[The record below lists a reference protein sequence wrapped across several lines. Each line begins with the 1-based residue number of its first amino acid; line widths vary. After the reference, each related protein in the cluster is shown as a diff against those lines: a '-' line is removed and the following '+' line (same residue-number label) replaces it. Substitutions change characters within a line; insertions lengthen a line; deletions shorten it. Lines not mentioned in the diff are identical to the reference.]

1 MQTQLQVSETDF
13 QALLERLEAFDLK
26 GQLFEYEKGVV
37 IPTQGDTPFTP
48 EVLDILFHS
57 EDFKT
62 LHSLVPMPTPNHTK
76 IIGNLYFELRSQIQR
91 NTLPYE
97 VFPDGLHIF
106 VQPENYRIADATLTE
121 RPAVFNEANQLT
133 NPLVLFEVASPS
145 TIRKDHG
152 IKLRQYTQIES
163 LHAYVLLAQ
172 DEKLVEYYIRNNEI
186 WQYAYLMGEGAI
198 LALNALN
205 LNLSVDALY
214 ADVDFE
220 NQK

>member
-1 MQTQLQVSETDF
+1 MQTQLQVSATDF

-26 GQLFEYEKGVV
+26 GQLFEYEGGLV

-48 EVLDILFHS
+48 EVLEVLFHS

-62 LHSLVPMPTPNHTK
+62 LHSLIPMATPNHTT
-76 IIGNLYFELRSQIQR
+76 IIGNLNHLLRSEVEKKQ
-91 NTLPYE
+91 LPYRI
-97 VFPDGLHIF
+97 FPDGLHIF
-106 VQPENYRIADATLTE
+106 VKPENYRIADATVTE
-121 RPAVFNEANQLT
+121 RPAIFNEANQLT

-172 DEKLVEYYIRNNEI
+172 DEKLCEFYVRQNNA
-186 WQYAYLMGEGAI
+186 WQYAYLMGEGAT
-198 LALNALN
+198 LELTHLN
-205 LNLSVDALY
+205 LSLSVDALY
-214 ADVDFE
+214 SDVDFE
-220 NQK
+220 K

>member
-1 MQTQLQVSETDF
+1 MQTQLQVSATDF

-26 GQLFEYEKGVV
+26 GQLFEYEGGLV

-48 EVLDILFHS
+48 EVLEVLFHS

-62 LHSLVPMPTPNHTK
+62 LHSLIPMPTPNHTK
-76 IIGNLYFELRSQIQR
+76 IIGNLYFELRSQIQAQ
-91 NTLPYE
+91 TLPYE

-121 RPAVFNEANQLT
+121 RPAIFNETNQLT

-172 DEKLVEYYIRNNEI
+172 DEKLCEFYVRQNNA
-186 WQYAYLMGEGAI
+186 WQYAYLMGEGAT
-198 LALNALN
+198 LELTHLN
-205 LNLSVDALY
+205 LSLSVDALY
-214 ADVDFE
+214 SDVDFE
-220 NQK
+220 K